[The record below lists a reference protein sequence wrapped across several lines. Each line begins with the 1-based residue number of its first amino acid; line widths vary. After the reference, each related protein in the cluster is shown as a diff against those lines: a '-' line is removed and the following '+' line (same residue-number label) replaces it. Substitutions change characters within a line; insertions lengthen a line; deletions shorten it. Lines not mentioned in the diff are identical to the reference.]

1 MFECIKNMAVSVAL
15 NGLKE
20 KFVNPSLEGI
30 AKVTEIS
37 FKDKAISATI
47 LLEGLE
53 DRPIEACCRK
63 IEIAPDGSS
72 VTLSDFESR
81 LPFVKN
87 ALNRFAARTFAIPEG
102 NARGVLA
109 AAKKTFGL

>member
-20 KFVNPSLEGI
+20 KLVNPNLEGI
-30 AKVTEIS
+30 GKVTEIS
-37 FKDKAISATI
+37 FKDKTI
-47 LLEGLE
+47 FVTVVLEGLE
-53 DRPIEACCRK
+53 DTPIEACCRK

-72 VTLSDFESR
+72 VTLADFDSK
-81 LPFVKN
+81 LPFAKN
-87 ALNRFAARTFAIPEG
+87 ALNRFAAKTFDIPEG
-102 NARGVLA
+102 KTRSALA